1 MAGKQAKAHMLG
13 VGLDRPDGHVRITQ
27 GPNFT
32 VLMGSEETH
41 EALRGTCMKIGEK
54 LRRRGKRLENVSR
67 EEFQDLV
74 HEAGEP

>member
-13 VGLDRPDGHVRITQ
+13 VGLDHRDEHVRITR

-41 EALRGTCMKIGEK
+41 ESLRGACMKINEK
-54 LRRRGKRLENVSR
+54 LRRRGKRIETVSA
-67 EEFQDLV
+67 EEFFDMV
-74 HEAGEP
+74 REAGGS

>member
-1 MAGKQAKAHMLG
+1 MAETQAKAHMLG
-13 VGLDRPDGHVRITQ
+13 VGLDRKDGHVRITR

-41 EALRGTCMKIGEK
+41 ETLRGTCMKINEK

-67 EEFQDLV
+67 EEFLDLA
-74 HEAGEP
+74 HEAGET